1 MNNLKKLLAIIVLG
15 LLWGSNLSANDFNG
29 SKWKIY
35 NGDSETIYEFL
46 ENGTCVYDNRR
57 YNIRHK
63 DCFWNLNN
71 DSLTIRL
78 TPNKIFKPVME
89 ANINGDTLSGI
100 GRTNGAWFELSYY
113 RAKKYSINGA
123 LISRKQNEIPILDK
137 YEFASKE
144 DQYKETCEKK
154 LNLKFGSEKYNKC
167 VFQIMKMELE
177 LTKVVAER
185 EIALAQAETAKAQY
199 NLEKAKQLQNNANLK
214 SEKFK
219 KNVSTLVAGLLILSN
234 LNNRP
239 VAQQQQFKKT
249 FFCKPT
255 NVSTGVAAVVHCF

>member
-1 MNNLKKLLAIIVLG
+1 MYLDDEEYV
-15 LLWGSNLSANDFNG
+15 
-29 SKWKIY
+29 
-35 NGDSETIYEFL
+35 YEFL
-46 ENGTCVYDNRR
+46 ENGICTTKFLKQNFK
-57 YNIRHK
+57 NK
-63 DCFWNLNN
+63 DCFWTFNN
-71 DSLTIRL
+71 NFLTIKL
-78 TPNKIFKPVME
+78 NPNKKFKAV
-89 ANINGDTLSGI
+89 INATVNEDTLSGG
-100 GRTNGAWFELSYY
+100 GRTNGAWVGLEYY
-113 RAKKYSINGA
+113 RAQKYSVNGA
-123 LISRKQNEIPILDK
+123 LISRKQNEIPFLDK
-137 YEFASKE
+137 YEFTSKE
-144 DQYKETCEKK
+144 DQYKQTCEKK

-234 LNNRP
+234 LNNQP

>member
-1 MNNLKKLLAIIVLG
+1 MKKLLAIVVLG
-15 LLWGSNLSANDFNG
+15 LMWGGSLSANNLNG
-29 SKWKIY
+29 SKWKMY
-35 NGDSETIYEFL
+35 LADEEYVYEFL
-46 ENGTCVYDNRR
+46 ENGICTTEDLKN
-57 YNIRHK
+57 NIKNK
-63 DCFWNLNN
+63 DCFWTLNN
-71 DSLTIRL
+71 NFLTIKL
-78 TPNKIFKPVME
+78 TPNKKFKPVIK
-89 ANINGDTLSGI
+89 ATINGDTLSGK
-100 GRTNGAWFELSYY
+100 GRRNGARIGFDFYGPTKWPV
-113 RAKKYSINGA
+113 NGT
-123 LISRKQNEIPILDK
+123 LISRKQDEIPILKK
-137 YEFASKE
+137 YEFANKE

-154 LNLKFGSEKYNKC
+154 LNLKIGSEKYNKC

-234 LNNRP
+234 LNNQP